1 MKQIILFIVFIFTTM
16 MCAFAQNS
24 NSSPTAKIKNK
35 KKSEQILEN
44 NKDQFSISPNGIFK
58 DVIKGIVYDAK
69 TKEPLI
75 GANVIEYGTANAA
88 VTDIDGQY
96 KIKVSNASQKILVT
110 SYVGYVTQTKKIG
123 GLEVVNFFL
132 EEYQQTL
139 DK

>member
-1 MKQIILFIVFIFTTM
+1 M

-88 VTDIDGQY
+88 VTDIDGQ
-96 KIKVSNASQKILVT
+96 KILVA